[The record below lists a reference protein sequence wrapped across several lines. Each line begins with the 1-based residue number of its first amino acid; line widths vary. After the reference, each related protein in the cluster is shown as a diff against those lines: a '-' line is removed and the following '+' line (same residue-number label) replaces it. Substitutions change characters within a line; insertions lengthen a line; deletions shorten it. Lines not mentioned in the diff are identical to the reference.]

1 MDEKTRTYFNNI
13 YSPDRAIQHTAFMN
27 LLSMTDEPVE
37 WAYEVWQEL
46 VAGLTHENNRV
57 RAIASQLLI
66 NLAKSDPEDK
76 ILIDL
81 DALFEVTRD
90 KRFVTA
96 RHCLQSLWKVG
107 IESEEHRAQVMKG
120 LESRYFE
127 CASEKNCTLIRFDI
141 IQDMRNLYD
150 EIPDKQIK
158 ARALQ
163 LIEIESDPKYQK
175 KYAKLW
181 KD

>member
-1 MDEKTRTYFNNI
+1 
-13 YSPDRAIQHTAFMN
+13 MN
-27 LLSMTDEPVE
+27 LLAITDEPVD

-57 RAIASQLLI
+57 RVIASQLLI
-66 NLAKSDPEDK
+66 NLTKSDPEDR
-76 ILIDL
+76 ILADL
-81 DALFEVTRD
+81 GALFGVTRD

-107 IESEEHRAQVMKG
+107 IESEEHRAQIMKG

-141 IQDMRNLYD
+141 LQAMRKLYNA
-150 EIPDKQIK
+150 IPDEQIK
-158 ARALQ
+158 AHALQ
-163 LIEIESDPKYQK
+163 LIEMEADPKYQK

-181 KD
+181 KA